1 MPAQQAARAAA
12 AAAARWPGT
21 PGASAEVLQL
31 LLKAGADPMPDC
43 LPRLLQR
50 YERTVTATHPTDSC
64 VRRFRAGL
72 AAVLRS
78 QGSRLAATGSR
89 SGKPASAA
97 AAEQHCQLLL
107 AAIFCRDAPRCLQLI
122 AAGSD
127 SCWRRH
133 ASNGHLLVAA
143 AEHDL
148 PAVVAALLALRIGGA
163 GGGGGNAGDQPFSLD
178 AAAGLAHEGCTPLMT
193 AAERNSCAAL
203 RVLLKAGAAVNQT
216 DEDGV
221 SALHWA
227 VIGGSYEAAELLLQ
241 RGARCGMRAE
251 WGRVATAV
259 SCHQNCTSSPVAM
272 PRKSL

>member
-1 MPAQQAARAAA
+1 VAASQPRAVAAVLAALPAQQAAR

-31 LLKAGADPMPDC
+31 LLEAGADPMPDC

-78 QGSRLAATGSR
+78 QEGSRLAATGSR
-89 SGKPASAA
+89 CGRPASTA

-107 AAIFCRDAPRCLQLI
+107 AAIFCRDTPRCLQLI

-163 GGGGGNAGDQPFSLD
+163 GNAGDQPFSLD
-178 AAAGLAHEGCTPLMT
+178 AAAGLSHEGCT
-193 AAERNSCAAL
+193 AAMAASERNSCAAL
-203 RVLLKAGAAVNQT
+203 RVLLEAGAAVNQT

-241 RGARCGMRAE
+241 RGARCGVRAR
-251 WGRVATAV
+251 GTY
-259 SCHQNCTSSPVAM
+259 CHCCVLPIYI
-272 PRKSL
+272 